1 MNRIVKEH
9 YPVSKLPAE
18 LREGLDPGDQ
28 VRVTIESIPCLE
40 KDFADNTERTQVLR
54 RPERVLSLDEI
65 FALRQPPFRSGQ
77 EIDDELRR
85 QRDEWDD

>member
-9 YPVSKLPAE
+9 YPVSNLPAE

-28 VRVTIESIPCLE
+28 VRITIESIPCLE
-40 KDFADNTERTQVLR
+40 KDFPDNTELAQVLR

>member
-1 MNRIVKEH
+1 MIRIVKEH

-18 LREGLDPGDQ
+18 LREGLDPADQ
-28 VRVTIESIPCLE
+28 VRITIESIPCLE
-40 KDFADNTERTQVLR
+40 KDFADNTELAQVLR

-65 FALRQPPFRSGQ
+65 FALREPPFRSGQ

>member
-9 YPVSKLPAE
+9 YPVSKLPEE
-18 LREGLDPGDQ
+18 LREGLDPRQ
-28 VRVTIESIPCLE
+28 MVTVTVLVEETPPEKVPTLE
-40 KDFADNTERTQVLR
+40 EL
-54 RPERVLSLDEI
+54 
-65 FALRQPPFRSGQ
+65 FALRRPPFRSGQ

>member
-9 YPVSKLPAE
+9 YPAAKLPLE
-18 LREGLDPGDQ
+18 LREGLDPNQMVTVTVSVEEAPPKQ
-28 VRVTIESIPCLE
+28 VPTLE
-40 KDFADNTERTQVLR
+40 EL
-54 RPERVLSLDEI
+54 
-65 FALRQPPFRSGQ
+65 FALRQPPFRSGR